1 MAAQYC
7 ARGTRKGNDCPWRE
21 AGSHRSDISGMLDR
35 YVLIPA
41 CEVVVSDD
49 ALTAL
54 HQWRQTL
61 NTARHRGLLWL
72 CGPAPALRER
82 AAAVLE
88 ALALTDALWVGAPAC
103 DGIDPAIEPLAMNK
117 ARTRLGTEQDAVVF
131 DAFKG
136 FDPDAF
142 GALAGTVRAG
152 GLVMV
157 LTPDDWGRAPDGDY
171 ARLADH
177 PFDWSM
183 LSSRYLARLA
193 RLLEADDQV
202 ARWAVGQPLSLP
214 MAEAPT
220 STPSV
225 PVEDMDC
232 LSPDQAR
239 AVAAITRLRRRRPL
253 VLTADRGRGKSA
265 ALGIGAARRLMQGDT
280 RILITG
286 PRFSSV
292 APVFERLAA
301 LLPDGV
307 LQDQRFVWQGRE
319 VCFVAPDRLVDNLEA
334 WGGDGSVL
342 LIDEAAALPAAL
354 LHEALRHF
362 PRVVFATT
370 VHGYEGSGR
379 GFALRFRA
387 RLDRD
392 TPQWKA
398 LTLDTPVRWGADDPL
413 EYCVARLLALAA
425 EPPSSEGTFENAYHH
440 CLDRDALAQDEPRL
454 EALFALLVQAH
465 YRTSPADLRTLLD
478 GPGIGIETLESTS
491 IAGEGRLLA
500 VAVTVEE
507 GGFDEALAE
516 RIARGERRPRGHL
529 MAQSLTLH
537 AGVVEAAT
545 HRLRRIMR
553 LAVVPERQRQ
563 GLGRRLVEQ
572 VCHGARADDRALLGA
587 SLGAEPGLMA
597 FWQRCGLSCVRLGLH
612 PETSTGEHPVMMSRA
627 LNERG
632 ATLQRLL
639 DNHMAA
645 QLPGLLAF
653 ELSTLSPAV
662 VAQTLRDQAVRPPVS
677 LVTARAQLERLALGQ
692 APLVPSRQALAWR
705 VHQALHSDGEAAPS
719 SELITLCGLLWQGR
733 SLAWL
738 AEREGLTGQAQ
749 AMDWVRRQ
757 ARVLLQALPS

>member
-1 MAAQYC
+1 M
-7 ARGTRKGNDCPWRE
+7 
-21 AGSHRSDISGMLDR
+21 
-35 YVLIPA
+35 
-41 CEVVVSDD
+41 SDD
-49 ALTAL
+49 DVIAL

-61 NTARHRGLLWL
+61 NSARHRGLVWL
-72 CGPAPALRER
+72 CGPAQAVRAR

-88 ALALTDALWVGAPAC
+88 ALALTDVLWAGLPARDDVAPAV
-103 DGIDPAIEPLAMNK
+103 EPLAMNK
-117 ARTRLGTEQDAVVF
+117 ARTRLGTEQGAVVF
-131 DAFKG
+131 DAFNG

-152 GLVMV
+152 GLVIL
-157 LTPDDWGRAPDGDY
+157 LTPDDWGQAPDGDY

-177 PFDWSM
+177 PFDGSQ

-193 RLLEADDQV
+193 RLLKEDAQV
-202 ARWAVGQPLSLP
+202 ARWIVGQRLILP
-214 MAEAPT
+214 TAEAPI
-220 STPSV
+220 STPSAS
-225 PVEDMDC
+225 VEDGDC

-265 ALGIGAARRLMQGDT
+265 ALGIGAAQRLMQNDT
-280 RILITG
+280 RILITA

-307 LQDQRFVWQGRE
+307 LQDQRFVWQGGE
-319 VCFVAPDRLVDNLEA
+319 VCFVAPDRLVENLEH

-387 RLDRD
+387 RLDQHA
-392 TPQWKA
+392 PQWKA
-398 LTLDTPVRWGADDPL
+398 LTLDTPVRWAAKDPL
-413 EYCVARLLALAA
+413 ERSVTRLLALAA
-425 EPPSSEGTFENAYHH
+425 EPPSDDGTGDTAYHH
-440 CLDRDALAQDEPRL
+440 RLDRDALALDEPRL
-454 EALFALLVQAH
+454 EGLFALLVQAH

-478 GPGIGIETLESTS
+478 GPGIGIETLESAPV
-491 IAGEGRLLA
+491 AGEGRLLA
-500 VAVTVEE
+500 VAVTVDE
-507 GGFDEALAE
+507 GGFDDHLAE
-516 RIARGERRPRGHL
+516 QIARGERRPRGHL
-529 MAQSLTLH
+529 MAQSLALH
-537 AGVVEAAT
+537 GGVVEAAT

-553 LAVVPERQRQ
+553 LAVLPGRQRQ
-563 GLGRRLVEQ
+563 GLGRRLVAHIVE
-572 VCHGARADDRALLGA
+572 GARADDRALLGA

-597 FWQRCGLSCVRLGLH
+597 FWQRCGLSSVRLGLH

-632 ATLQRLL
+632 AALQRLL
-639 DNHMAA
+639 DGSMAA

-662 VAQTLRDQAVRPPVS
+662 VAQTLRDQRVIAPASPVA
-677 LVTARAQLERLALGQ
+677 ARAQLDRLAFGQ
-692 APLVPSRQALAWR
+692 APLVPSRQALVWC
-705 VHQALHSDGEAAPS
+705 VHQALHDRGEAAISP
-719 SELITLCGLLWQGR
+719 ELITLCGLLWQGH
-733 SLAWL
+733 SLTWL
-738 AEREGLTGQAQ
+738 ARRENLTGSAQ
-749 AMDWVRRQ
+749 AMDWLRRQ
-757 ARVLLQALPS
+757 ARLLLEEKTPS